1 MKSGNNSL
9 WTKLLFAFSL
19 FTAISPIDALPDLI
33 PILGQVDDVI
43 AIPLMIALGLKMLYT
58 RRQQKQNDER
68 GSRRGGSDNGEH
80 RGFEHA
86 KYAGE
91 DLGGDS
97 FYNPGKR

>member
-1 MKSGNNSL
+1 MKSVHNSL
-9 WTKLLFAFSL
+9 GTKLLFAFSL
-19 FTAISPIDALPDLI
+19 ITAISPIDALPDLI
-33 PILGQVDDVI
+33 PILGQIDDVI
-43 AIPLMIALGLKMLYT
+43 AIPLMIALGVKMLYA

-68 GSRRGGSDNGEH
+68 GGSSDGQH
-80 RGFEHA
+80 RGFENA